1 MKEKEQ
7 SLSKIISVLRASL
20 TEDDAGLGGAD
31 CILHM
36 EARVTASATGVV
48 DVSLDF

>member
-1 MKEKEQ
+1 MGGERTRPAQ
-7 SLSKIISVLRASL
+7 NPFSARASL
-20 TEDDAGLGGAD
+20 TEDDGLGGAD

-36 EARVTASATGVV
+36 EARGTGSATGVG